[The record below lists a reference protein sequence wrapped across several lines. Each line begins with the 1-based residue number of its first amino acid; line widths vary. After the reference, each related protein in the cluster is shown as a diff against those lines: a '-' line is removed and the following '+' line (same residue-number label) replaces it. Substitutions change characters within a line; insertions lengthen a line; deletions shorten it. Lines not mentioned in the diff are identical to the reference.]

1 MLNEVTVT
9 LNVKNSSAHFEGDPL
24 ESRSIGTR
32 KVESSEGESG
42 GRSTSTLPF
51 CLLELGRLRDGHEG
65 IDGGKVGW
73 FEQAA
78 SLEKLAGVEA
88 TGNQRL

>member
-1 MLNEVTVT
+1 MASRPNSLVEPSINTTVGCHRPPR
-9 LNVKNSSAHFEGDPL
+9 VSVD
-24 ESRSIGTR
+24 
-32 KVESSEGESG
+32 
-42 GRSTSTLPF
+42 
-51 CLLELGRLRDGHEG
+51 RDRHER
-65 IDGGKVGW
+65 IDGGKVGR